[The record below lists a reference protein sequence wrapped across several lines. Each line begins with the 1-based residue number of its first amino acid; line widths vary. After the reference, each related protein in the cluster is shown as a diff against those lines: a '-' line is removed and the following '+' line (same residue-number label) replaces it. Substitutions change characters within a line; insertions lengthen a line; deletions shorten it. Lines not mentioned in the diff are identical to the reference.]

1 RREAKAPG
9 EPRQWIRF
17 VRNSVG
23 LLFGFDLQAV
33 LNAAEEA
40 IRIIQRQN
48 FIVREQ
54 IQFSQCAERLEHTRF
69 LQKRITRAM
78 DKLQRLHDELDV
90 ANAAA
95 SKFYVALQLF
105 RPNYVALD
113 AVLDVRNLL
122 EQIRRCTFRVDEWL
136 MQPQE
141 IVSQLAAAGDS
152 ARLDERNP
160 LPRFAEPRVIVFHAL
175 ERPSQR
181 ACRAFGAHP

>member
-1 RREAKAPG
+1 
-9 EPRQWIRF
+9 
-17 VRNSVG
+17 
-23 LLFGFDLQAV
+23 
-33 LNAAEEA
+33 
-40 IRIIQRQN
+40 
-48 FIVREQ
+48 
-54 IQFSQCAERLEHTRF
+54 
-69 LQKRITRAM
+69 RITRAM

-181 ACRAFGAHP
+181 ACRAFGAQPQIRSKQRAGRMRLRECFENLVSQSIEKLMVRNVGRELAFFAVEKKKIDV